1 MKKILVLIAAGTL
14 LSACNSKY
22 TPGPEVNLEPR
33 YKQKV
38 AMRGETIE
46 PYTKWWANFGD
57 PNLNRLIDEALA
69 HNLSIEQ
76 ARESIRAARF
86 NARIVASSYLPQI
99 DAGLAATE
107 SGSRVRTDKR
117 PILEDGTKGS
127 RITRSDTSNVSAS
140 ASGSWTF
147 SFFGGRS
154 SAEQQA
160 ALIEAQK
167 EALNAAR
174 LDIIAGLANAYLNAQ
189 GLGRQVQIAQ
199 KSLSVQND
207 TADITKAKLEAGSAS
222 ALDSTRATAAAA
234 LTAADIPTLQQARE
248 QSINQIAVLIGKEPA
263 ALDNLFTKY
272 KPVRRPKVKFSE
284 GIPADLLRNRPDVRQ
299 AEWSL
304 KAAVAAIGVAEA
316 DLYPSLTLSGNLSA
330 QARSN
335 SKITSWS
342 FGPSVNIPIFDRG
355 RLKAAVDLSKSDA
368 RIQYLAYRQTVLVAV
383 REVEDALIALTS
395 ERTRHSRLSVAVADL
410 TKAESLARQLNESG
424 TTEFSDVL
432 DAQAS
437 LYSAQLQLAQSQLQL
452 AFDYVELCQALGGG
466 WAGEEPV
473 MTENTLAL
481 AN

>member
-99 DAGLAATE
+99 DAGLAATH
-107 SGSRVRTDKR
+107 S
-117 PILEDGTKGS
+117 GTKTNFDRAPTQRVDS
-127 RITRSDTSNVSAS
+127 SNAS
-140 ASGSWTF
+140 ASLNGNWTF

-160 ALIEAQK
+160 ALIEVQK

-174 LDIIAGLANAYLNAQ
+174 LDIIAGLANAYMNAQ

-248 QSINQIAVLIGKEPA
+248 QSIHQIAVLVGKEPA

-316 DLYPSLTLSGNLSA
+316 DLYPTLTLSGNLSA
-330 QARSN
+330 SRLVNANR
-335 SKITSWS
+335 TSWS
-342 FGPSVNIPIFDRG
+342 FGPSINIPIFDRG
-355 RLKAAVDLSKSDA
+355 RLKAAVNLSKSDA

-452 AFDYVELCQALGGG
+452 ALDYVELCQALGGG